1 MSGPWE
7 NYQAAPAAD
16 AQADGPWARYGTP
29 NNEIDPNIA
38 RVDVTGHREQPSTA
52 PEQPHHLFDTLAF
65 IPGHIKEAI
74 TGNQRHTA
82 ASDALPDWAGMPELN
97 SFSMASAK
105 TGLGT
110 LLANPAETVKVIQSN
125 FPGVQ
130 ARQDDKGNFLLRSS
144 IDGKEYAIKPG
155 FQASD
160 IPRALAGIAAF
171 TPAGRATTL
180 GGAALGAAGTQA
192 AIEATQAATG
202 GEFNPGEV
210 VAAGVAGAAV
220 PAVVGAARAVAAP
233 ARRIL
238 QRARGVNPAF
248 AAEPAAAV
256 DPLATASAEAADAGA
271 ASLGVRG
278 AASRGAAASPA
289 ADAPGA
295 VPMAAEDLTQTAR
308 KAAEG
313 GFGSSRAKQVLAE
326 QASPD
331 PKIVGAAERFG
342 VDGDLQAD
350 HVTTSQAF
358 RELSQA
364 VKSIPGSEAREAE
377 LKGLQRV
384 AQRANDLVEELG
396 GTHDFS
402 TLADSVKHELNGV
415 HGQLKDHADNFFDE
429 IRAAVPAK
437 SEAPA
442 ENVLAMIRARADEL
456 DGIKN
461 LSPME
466 KMIFAKLSP
475 KRIVQTEEVP
485 GNPLMPG
492 AQSAT
497 KRAVPVTKQPTY
509 ALLDDV
515 RRDLTAAR
523 VQRAGPFKDSDTR
536 LISMLE
542 DALKKD
548 QRAVLEQHGMAG
560 KWDLAQKTV
569 ATYKGIQKD
578 LAALFGEKLDESFV
592 GKMSKAMNALP
603 AGDPTQ
609 LIKLLK
615 AVPES
620 MRHEVVASGLN
631 TAFGKTAANGNVS
644 FAKFATWYE
653 GLLKNRQSHAAVMHH
668 LPPEA
673 RKQLSDLYRVSKGI
687 SAATRERITTGRL
700 NAIKDELKPID
711 NFTGRLYNTARQS
724 AIGATVGTAVGTV
737 FGPGA
742 GAAFASALSKGA
754 KPEAIKAVDK
764 LLTSPEFTE
773 LARRTAHGIRPGQ
786 PGVADAVRKFVQS
799 PGWRRFAHTANM
811 PGNTT
816 AAQQWVTQA
825 LQAERMHE
833 DQDHPAGER

>member
-1 MSGPWE
+1 MPDRE
-7 NYQAAPAAD
+7 QLYQALRNAD
-16 AQADGPWARYGTP
+16 AAGDTKAAQRLAGYIKSLPANAAAET
-29 NNEIDPNIA
+29 EQ
-38 RVDVTGHREQPSTA
+38 GHN
-52 PEQPHHLFDTLAF
+52 LFDTLASL
-65 IPGHIKEAI
+65 PGHIKEAF
-74 TGNQRHTA
+74 TGDKRHTA
-82 ASDALPDWAGMPELN
+82 ETDAAPDWAGMPELN

-110 LLANPAETVKVIQSN
+110 LLANPAETVKIIQSN

-130 ARQDDKGNFLLRSS
+130 ARQDDKGNYLLQSS

-155 FQASD
+155 FQVSD
-160 IPRALAGIAAF
+160 LPRALGAIAAF

-210 VAAGVAGAAV
+210 AAAGVAGAAV
-220 PAVVGAARAVAAP
+220 PAVVNAVRAAAAP
-233 ARRIL
+233 AKQIL
-238 QRARGVNPAF
+238 QRVRGVPK
-248 AAEPAAAV
+248 PTAAA
-256 DPLATASAEAADAGA
+256 DPLAAAATEATDAGTASMGSQGPAPRA
-271 ASLGVRG
+271 ASGIPG
-278 AASRGAAASPA
+278 

-295 VPMAAEDLTQTAR
+295 APMAAEDLTQTAR

-313 GFGSSRAKQVLAE
+313 GFGSGRAKQVLAE

-331 PKIVGAAERFG
+331 SKVVGAAERLG

-364 VKSIPGSEAREAE
+364 AKSIPGSEGRAVE
-377 LKGLQRV
+377 LEGLQRV

-415 HGQLKDHADNFFDE
+415 HDQLTGHANRMYDE

-456 DGIKN
+456 DGMKN

-466 KMIFAKLSP
+466 KMVLAKLSP
-475 KRIVQTEEVP
+475 RR
-485 GNPLMPG
+485 LMPKAEG
-492 AQSAT
+492 PQILSASGEPL
-497 KRAVPVTKQPTY
+497 RAGEAPKAILKHPTY
-509 ALLDDV
+509 TLMDDV

-592 GKMSKAMNALP
+592 GKMSTAMKALP

-620 MRHEVVASGLN
+620 MRQEVVASGLN

-644 FAKFATWYE
+644 FAKFANWYE

-668 LPPEA
+668 LPSEA

-711 NFTGRLYNTARQS
+711 HFAGRVYGIAKQS
-724 AIGATVGTAVGTV
+724 ALGATVGSAVGAV
-737 FGPGA
+737 AGPGV
-742 GAAFASALSKGA
+742 GAAFASALAKGA

-773 LARRTAHGIRPGQ
+773 LARRTAHGVRPEQQDAIR
-786 PGVADAVRKFVQS
+786 RFVQS
-799 PGWRRFAHTANM
+799 PGWRRFAHVMKM
-811 PGNTT
+811 PGNGT
-816 AAQQWVTQA
+816 ASQRWVTQA
-825 LQAERMHE
+825 LQAERADE
-833 DQDHPAGER
+833 DQDHPGAEK

>member
-1 MSGPWE
+1 MPDRE
-7 NYQAAPAAD
+7 QLYQALRNAD
-16 AQADGPWARYGTP
+16 AAGDTKAAQRLAGYIKSLPA
-29 NNEIDPNIA
+29 N
-38 RVDVTGHREQPSTA
+38 DVGEAEQGHN
-52 PEQPHHLFDTLAF
+52 LFDTLAS
-65 IPGHIKEAI
+65 IPGHIKEAA
-74 TGNQRHTA
+74 TGDKRHTA
-82 ASDALPDWAGMPELN
+82 ETDAAPDWAGMPELN

-110 LLANPAETVKVIQSN
+110 LLSNPAETVKIIQSN
-125 FPGVQ
+125 FPGVK
-130 ARQDDKGNFLLRSS
+130 ARQDEKGNFLLRSS
-144 IDGKEYAIKPG
+144 MDGKEYAIKPG
-155 FQASD
+155 FQLSD
-160 IPRALAGIAAF
+160 LPRALGAIAAF

-210 VAAGVAGAAV
+210 AAAGVAGAAV
-220 PAVVGAARAVAAP
+220 PAVVNAVRAAAAP
-233 ARRIL
+233 ARQIL
-238 QRARGVNPAF
+238 RRVRGVNPAV
-248 AAEPAAAV
+248 AAEPVAAV

-271 ASLGVRG
+271 ASPGAQGPTARAATDAPTVDASG
-278 AASRGAAASPA
+278 AAPLA
-289 ADAPGA
+289 AD
-295 VPMAAEDLTQTAR
+295 DLTQTAR

-331 PKIVGAAERFG
+331 PKVVGAAERLG
-342 VDGDLQAD
+342 IDGDLQAD
-350 HVTTSQAF
+350 HVTTNQAF

-364 VKSIPGSEAREAE
+364 AKSIPGSEGRAAE
-377 LKGLQRV
+377 LEGLQRV
-384 AQRANDLVEELG
+384 AQRANDLIEEMG

-402 TLADSVKHELNGV
+402 TLADSVKHELTGV
-415 HGQLKDHADNFFDE
+415 HDQLKGHADNFFDE

-437 SEAPA
+437 AEAPA
-442 ENVLAMIRARADEL
+442 PTVLNMIKARANDL
-456 DGIKN
+456 GGTKF

-466 KMIFAKLSP
+466 KMVLAKLSP
-475 KRIVQTEEVP
+475 RR
-485 GNPLMPG
+485 LMPKAEGPQILSASGEPLRAG
-492 AQSAT
+492 AAPQAIL
-497 KRAVPVTKQPTY
+497 KHPTY
-509 ALLDDV
+509 TLLDDV

-523 VQRAGPFKDSDTR
+523 VQRAGPFKDSDSR

-548 QRAVLEQHGMAG
+548 QRAVLEQYGMAG

-569 ATYKGIQKD
+569 ATYKGVQDD

-592 GKMSKAMNALP
+592 GKMSTAMKALP

-620 MRHEVVASGLN
+620 MRQEVVASGLS
-631 TAFGKTAANGNVS
+631 TAFGKTAANGHVS
-644 FAKFATWYE
+644 FGKFATWYE
-653 GLLKNRQSHAAVMHH
+653 GLLKNKQSHLAVMTH

-687 SAATRERITTGRL
+687 GAATRERITTGRL
-700 NAIKDELKPID
+700 NAIKDDLKPID
-711 NFTGRLYNTARQS
+711 NFTGRLYKTARES
-724 AIGATVGTAVGTV
+724 ALGATVGTTVGWAL
-737 FGPGA
+737 GPGA
-742 GAAFASALSKGA
+742 GAAVASALAKGA

-773 LARRTAHGIRPGQ
+773 LARRTAHGVHPEQQDAIR
-786 PGVADAVRKFVQS
+786 RFVQS
-799 PGWRRFAHTANM
+799 PGWRRFAHVMNM
-811 PGNTT
+811 PGNAT
-816 AAQQWVTQA
+816 ASQRWVTQA

-833 DQDHPAGER
+833 DQDHPAEER

>member
-1 MSGPWE
+1 MGSPWE
-7 NYQAAPAAD
+7 KYQAAPAAE
-16 AQADGPWARYGTP
+16 APATGPWAKYGAEP
-29 NNEIDPNIA
+29 AP
-38 RVDVTGHREQPSTA
+38 PA
-52 PEQPHHLFDTLAF
+52 PEQEGHNLLDTIAS
-65 IPGHIKEAI
+65 IPGHIKEAV
-74 TGNQRHTA
+74 TGDKRHTTTT
-82 ASDALPDWAGMPELN
+82 DALPDWAGMPELN

-110 LLANPAETVKVIQSN
+110 LLSNPAETVKVIQSN

-210 VAAGVAGAAV
+210 VAAGAAGAAV
-220 PAVVGAARAVAAP
+220 PAVTNVVRAAAAP

-238 QRARGVNPAF
+238 QRVRGVNPTV
-248 AAEPAAAV
+248 AAEPVAAV
-256 DPLATASAEAADAGA
+256 DPLAAASAEAADAGA
-271 ASLGVRG
+271 ASTGARG
-278 AASRGAAASPA
+278 PAARAA
-289 ADAPGA
+289 ADAPAVDVTGA
-295 VPMAAEDLTQTAR
+295 APMAADDLTQTAR

-313 GFGSSRAKQVLAE
+313 GFGSNRAKKVLAE

-331 PKIVGAAERFG
+331 PKVVGAAERLG

-350 HVTTSQAF
+350 HVTTNQAF

-364 VKSIPGSEAREAE
+364 AKSIPGSEGRAAE
-377 LKGLQRV
+377 LEGLQRV
-384 AQRANDLVEELG
+384 AQRANDLIEEMG

-402 TLADSVKHELNGV
+402 TLADSVKHELTGV
-415 HGQLKDHADNFFDE
+415 HDQLKGHADNFFDE

-437 SEAPA
+437 AEAPA
-442 ENVLAMIRARADEL
+442 ENVLAMIKARADEL
-456 DGIKN
+456 DGMKN

-475 KRIVQTEEVP
+475 KRIMQTETVP

-492 AQSAT
+492 AQGAT
-497 KRAVPVTKQPTY
+497 KRTVPLTKQPTY

-523 VQRAGPFKDSDTR
+523 IQRAGPFKDSDGR

-548 QRAVLEQHGMAG
+548 QRAVLDQHGMAS

-569 ATYKGIQKD
+569 TSYKAVQDD
-578 LAALFGEKLDESFV
+578 LAALFGKHLDESFV
-592 GKMSKAMNALP
+592 GKMSTAMKALP

-609 LIKLLK
+609 LVKLLK

-620 MRHEVVASGLN
+620 MRQEVVASGLN

-644 FAKFATWYE
+644 FAKYATWYE
-653 GLLKNRQSHAAVMHH
+653 GLLKNKQSHMAIMTN

-673 RKQLSDLYRVSKGI
+673 RKQLSDLYRVSRSI
-687 SAATRERITTGRL
+687 SAATRERITTGRI
-700 NAIKDELKPID
+700 NAIKDDLKPID
-711 NFTGRLYNTARQS
+711 NLAGRMYGVAKQSALGATVGS
-724 AIGATVGTAVGTV
+724 AIGAVA
-737 FGPGA
+737 GPGV
-742 GAAFASALSKGA
+742 GAAFASALAKGA

-773 LARRTAHGIRPGQ
+773 LARRTAHGVRPEQQDAIR
-786 PGVADAVRKFVQS
+786 RFVQS
-799 PGWRRFAHTANM
+799 PGWRRFAHVMKM
-811 PGNTT
+811 PGNAT
-816 AAQQWVTQA
+816 ASQQWVTQA
-825 LQAERMHE
+825 LQAERQHE
-833 DQDHPAGER
+833 NRGKNEHE

>member
-1 MSGPWE
+1 MSGPWGK
-7 NYQAAPAAD
+7 YGAAPAAD
-16 AQADGPWARYGTP
+16 GPWAKYGG
-29 NNEIDPNIA
+29 DA
-38 RVDVTGHREQPSTA
+38 A
-52 PEQPHHLFDTLAF
+52 PAPAAAPDQPHNLLDTIAS

-74 TGNQRHTA
+74 TGDKRHTA
-82 ASDALPDWAGMPELN
+82 ETDAHPDWAGMPELN

-110 LLANPAETVKVIQSN
+110 MLSNPAETVKVIQSN

-144 IDGKEYAIKPG
+144 MDGKEYAIKPG

-180 GGAALGAAGTQA
+180 GGAALASAGTQA
-192 AIEATQAATG
+192 AIEASQAATG
-202 GEFNPGEV
+202 GDFDPGEV
-210 VAAGVAGAAV
+210 LAAGVAGAAV
-220 PAVVGAARAVAAP
+220 PAVANAVRAVAAP
-233 ARRIL
+233 ARQIL
-238 QRARGVNPAF
+238 QRVRGVNPAV

-256 DPLATASAEAADAGA
+256 DPLATAAAGASEDAAAQQATAGASASSADDAGA
-271 ASLGVRG
+271 A
-278 AASRGAAASPA
+278 AMA
-289 ADAPGA
+289 ADG
-295 VPMAAEDLTQTAR
+295 LTKTAR

-331 PKIVGAAERFG
+331 AKVVGATERLG
-342 VDGDLQAD
+342 VDGDVQAD
-350 HVTTSQAF
+350 HVTTNQAY
-358 RELSQA
+358 REIAQA
-364 VKSIPGSEAREAE
+364 VKSIPGSEARAAE
-377 LKGLQRV
+377 MEGLQRV
-384 AQRANDLVEELG
+384 AQRANDMIEDFG

-402 TLADSVKHELNGV
+402 TLADTVKNELNDV
-415 HGQLKDHADNFFDE
+415 HGQLKVHADRIYDD
-429 IRAAVPAK
+429 IRATVPAK
-437 SEAPA
+437 APAPA
-442 ENVLAMIRARADEL
+442 ENVLGMIKARADEL
-456 DGIKN
+456 DGVKN

-475 KRIVQTEEVP
+475 KRIMQTETVP

-492 AQSAT
+492 AQSASKQT
-497 KRAVPVTKQPTY
+497 VSTTKQPTY

-523 VQRAGPFKDSDTR
+523 VQRAGPFKDSDSR

-542 DALKKD
+542 DGLKKD

-569 ATYKGIQKD
+569 ATYKGVQND
-578 LAALFGEKLDESFV
+578 LAALFGEKLDQSFV
-592 GKMSKAMNALP
+592 GKISTAMKALP

-620 MRHEVVASGLN
+620 MRQDVVASGLN
-631 TAFGKTAANGNVS
+631 TAFGKTATNGNVS
-644 FAKFATWYE
+644 FAKYATWYE
-653 GLLKNRQSHAAVMHH
+653 GLLKNKQSHMAVMSN

-687 SAATRERITTGRL
+687 SSATRERITTGRI
-700 NAIKDELKPID
+700 NAIKDDLKPID
-711 NFTGRLYNTARQS
+711 NLTGRMYSTARHS
-724 AIGATVGTAVGTV
+724 AVSATVGTAVGAV

-764 LLTSPEFTE
+764 LLVSPEFIE
-773 LARRTAHGIRPGQ
+773 LARKTAHGVRPEQ
-786 PGVADAVRKFVQS
+786 QEAIHRFIQS
-799 PGWRRFAHTANM
+799 PGWRRFAYIMKMPAN
-811 PGNTT
+811 TS
-816 AAQQWVTQA
+816 ASQRWVTQA
-825 LQAERMHE
+825 LQAERAHKQE
-833 DQDHPAGER
+833 DEK

>member
-1 MSGPWE
+1 MPDRE
-7 NYQAAPAAD
+7 QLYQALRNAD
-16 AQADGPWARYGTP
+16 AAGDTKAAQRLAGYIKSLPANDAT
-29 NNEIDPNIA
+29 E
-38 RVDVTGHREQPSTA
+38 TKQGHN
-52 PEQPHHLFDTLAF
+52 LFDTLAS
-65 IPGHIKEAI
+65 IPGHIKEAV
-74 TGNQRHTA
+74 TGDKRHTA
-82 ASDALPDWAGMPELN
+82 ETDAAPDWAGMPELN

-110 LLANPAETVKVIQSN
+110 LLSNPAETVKVIQSN

-130 ARQDDKGNFLLRSS
+130 ARQDERGNFLLRSS
-144 IDGKEYAIKPG
+144 MDGKEYAIKPG
-155 FQASD
+155 FQVSD
-160 IPRALAGIAAF
+160 LPRALGAIAAF

-210 VAAGVAGAAV
+210 AAAGVAGAAV
-220 PAVVGAARAVAAP
+220 PAVVNAVRAAAAP
-233 ARRIL
+233 ARQIL
-238 QRARGVNPAF
+238 QRVRGVPK
-248 AAEPAAAV
+248 PTAAA
-256 DPLATASAEAADAGA
+256 DPLAVASTEAADAGA
-271 ASLGVRG
+271 TSMGAQGSAPRTAAADPAIDAGG
-278 AASRGAAASPA
+278 AA
-289 ADAPGA
+289 
-295 VPMAAEDLTQTAR
+295 PMAADDLTQTAR

-331 PKIVGAAERFG
+331 PKVVGAAERLG

-350 HVTTSQAF
+350 HVTTNQAF

-364 VKSIPGSEAREAE
+364 AKSIPGSEGRAME
-377 LKGLQRV
+377 LEGLQRV
-384 AQRANDLVEELG
+384 AQRANDLIEEMG

-415 HGQLKDHADNFFDE
+415 HDQLKGHADNFFDE

-456 DGIKN
+456 DGMKN

-475 KRIVQTEEVP
+475 KRIMQTEEVP

-523 VQRAGPFKDSDTR
+523 IQRAGPFKDSDSR

-569 ATYKGIQKD
+569 ATYKGVQDD
-578 LAALFGEKLDESFV
+578 LAALFGKHLDESFV

-615 AVPES
+615 AVPAS
-620 MRHEVVASGLN
+620 MRQEVVASGLN

-653 GLLKNRQSHAAVMHH
+653 GLLKNKQSHLAVMTH

-711 NFTGRLYNTARQS
+711 NFTGRLYKTARES
-724 AIGATVGTAVGTV
+724 ALGATVGTTVGWA

-742 GAAFASALSKGA
+742 GAAVASALAKGA

-773 LARRTAHGIRPGQ
+773 LARRTAHGVHPEQQDAIR
-786 PGVADAVRKFVQS
+786 RFVQS
-799 PGWRRFAHTANM
+799 PGWRRFAHVMKM
-811 PGNTT
+811 PGNAT
-816 AAQQWVTQA
+816 ASQRWVTQA
-825 LQAERMHE
+825 LQAERQH
-833 DQDHPAGER
+833 DHQEK

>member
-1 MSGPWE
+1 MPVDRE
-7 NYQAAPAAD
+7 QLYQALRNAD
-16 AQADGPWARYGTP
+16 AAGDTKAAQRLAGYIKSLPENDAT
-29 NNEIDPNIA
+29 EIEQ
-38 RVDVTGHREQPSTA
+38 GHN
-52 PEQPHHLFDTLAF
+52 LFDTLAA
-65 IPGHIKEAI
+65 IPGHIKEAV
-74 TGNQRHTA
+74 TGDKRHTA
-82 ASDALPDWAGMPELN
+82 ITDALPDWAGMPELN

-105 TGLGT
+105 AGLGT
-110 LLANPAETVKVIQSN
+110 LLANPAETVKIIQSN

-130 ARQDDKGNFLLRSS
+130 ARQDDKGNYLLQSS

-155 FQASD
+155 FQVSD
-160 IPRALAGIAAF
+160 LPRALGAIAAF

-210 VAAGVAGAAV
+210 AAAGVAGAAV
-220 PAVVGAARAVAAP
+220 PAVVNAVRAAAAP
-233 ARRIL
+233 ARQIL
-238 QRARGVNPAF
+238 RRVRGVNPSA
-248 AAEPAAAV
+248 AAESAAAV

-271 ASLGVRG
+271 ATPGARGPAARAATDAPTG
-278 AASRGAAASPA
+278 AAGGT
-289 ADAPGA
+289 APL
-295 VPMAAEDLTQTAR
+295 AAEDLTQTAR

-331 PKIVGAAERFG
+331 PKVVGAAERLG

-350 HVTTSQAF
+350 HVTTNQAF

-364 VKSIPGSEAREAE
+364 AKSIPGSEGRAAE
-377 LKGLQRV
+377 LEGLQRV
-384 AQRANDLVEELG
+384 AQRANDLIEEMG

-402 TLADSVKHELNGV
+402 TLADSVKHELTGV
-415 HGQLKDHADNFFDE
+415 HDQLKGHADNFFDE

-437 SEAPA
+437 AEAPA
-442 ENVLAMIRARADEL
+442 ENVLAMIKARADEL
-456 DGIKN
+456 DGMKN

-475 KRIVQTEEVP
+475 KRIMQTEEVP

-497 KRAVPVTKQPTY
+497 KRTVPVTKQPTY

-523 VQRAGPFKDSDTR
+523 IQRAGPFKDSDSR

-548 QRAVLEQHGMAG
+548 QRAVLDQHGMAA

-569 ATYKGIQKD
+569 ASYKAVQDD
-578 LAALFGEKLDESFV
+578 LGALFGKHLDESFV
-592 GKMSKAMNALP
+592 GKMSTAMKALP

-615 AVPES
+615 SVPES
-620 MRHEVVASGLN
+620 MRQEVVASGLS
-631 TAFGKTAANGNVS
+631 TAFGKTAANGHVS
-644 FAKFATWYE
+644 FGKFATWYE
-653 GLLKNRQSHAAVMHH
+653 GLLKNKQSHLAVMTH
-668 LPPEA
+668 LPPGA

-700 NAIKDELKPID
+700 NAIKDDLKPID
-711 NFTGRLYNTARQS
+711 NFTGRLYKTARES
-724 AIGATVGTAVGTV
+724 AVGATVGTTVGWAL
-737 FGPGA
+737 GPGA
-742 GAAFASALSKGA
+742 GAAVASALSKGA

-764 LLTSPEFTE
+764 LLTSPEFIE
-773 LARRTAHGIRPGQ
+773 LARKTAHG
-786 PGVADAVRKFVQS
+786 VRTEQQGAILRFVQS
-799 PGWRRFAHTANM
+799 PGWRRFAHVMKM
-811 PGNTT
+811 PGSAT
-816 AAQQWVTQA
+816 ASQRWVTQA
-825 LQAERMHE
+825 LQAERVRE
-833 DQDHPAGER
+833 EQDQPHP